1 MNSSRDHLLVTRFSL
16 ALSSRHLDEE
26 WLRERVELFEQFT
39 LPSVRGQSVTT
50 FRWLLLL
57 SPETPRWVWDRA
69 MEWHPAEAY
78 PANKTLDIAAVI
90 NQVARSDSVI
100 CSRLDS
106 DDAISRHFIKNI
118 QEAVGDET
126 EWLVYPNG
134 VVWSRTRCIGWN
146 GYLHN
151 PFVSFVEQAR
161 PFKGPFCVQ
170 HTEVATVAPVRSVSL
185 ERGWLINVHGR
196 NVSNRESLLDR
207 GQDLDRA
214 ATAAEFR
221 LNIASDNLSVSL

>member
-1 MNSSRDHLLVTRFSL
+1 MNSGRDHLLVTRFSL
-16 ALSSRHLDEE
+16 ALSSRHLDED
-26 WLRERVELFEQFT
+26 WLRERVELFERFT
-39 LPSVRGQSVTT
+39 LPSVRGQSETR

-69 MEWHPAEAY
+69 MEWHPAESY
-78 PANKTLDIAAVI
+78 PANTFRDIAVVV
-90 NQVARSDSVI
+90 NQVATTETVI

-106 DDAISRHFIKNI
+106 DDAISPHFIKNI
-118 QEAVGDET
+118 QEAAGDER

-134 VVWSRTRCIGWN
+134 VVWSRTRCVGWN

-161 PFKGPFCVQ
+161 PFKGPFCVE
-170 HTEVATVAPVRSVSL
+170 HTEVATVAPVRPVSS

-196 NVSNRESLLDR
+196 NVANSENLLDQ
-207 GQDLDRA
+207 GQDLDRVA
-214 ATAAEFR
+214 MAAEFG
-221 LNIASDNLSVSL
+221 LNFNSEELSTSP